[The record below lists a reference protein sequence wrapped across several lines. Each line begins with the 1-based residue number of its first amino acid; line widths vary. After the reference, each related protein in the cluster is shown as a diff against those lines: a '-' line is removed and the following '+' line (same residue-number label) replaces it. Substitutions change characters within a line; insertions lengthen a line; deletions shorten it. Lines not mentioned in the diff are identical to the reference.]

1 MESDEKLEINLDG
14 QTLGGLRNA
23 TFECE
28 IETIPEAN
36 RIDKRIA
43 KRIEILTKAEE
54 IVTGE
59 REDQYGSPEDS
70 FSLISEFWSDYLG
83 VDIVAEDVAAMMILM
98 KLARIRGGG
107 SLDSWIDIAGYAAC
121 GGEIFENSNE

>member
-1 MESDEKLEINLDG
+1 MKEDEKLVINVDG
-14 QTLGGLRNA
+14 QQFLKGIENA
-23 TFECE
+23 IFECN
-28 IETIPEAN
+28 IHKT
-36 RIDKRIA
+36 KRE
-43 KRIEILTKAEE
+43 EILTKAKE

-59 REDQYGSPEDS
+59 REEQYGSPEDN